1 MSQLLTVPEAAA
13 RLNVSVRWMRRAIFE
28 QRFDTIRL
36 GRLVR
41 IPADA
46 LDGYVESNR
55 QYAQRG
61 EWPKTLGKYEA
72 NERNILKEL
81 GGGTR

>member
-1 MSQLLTVPEAAA
+1 MSQLPTVPEAAA
-13 RLNVSVRWMRRAIFE
+13 RLNVSERWMRRAIFE
-28 QRFDTIRL
+28 KRFDTIRL

-55 QYAQRG
+55 QYGQRG
-61 EWPKTLGKYEA
+61 EWPKTLGKYET
-72 NERNILKEL
+72 NERNILKKP
-81 GGGTR
+81 GGGTL